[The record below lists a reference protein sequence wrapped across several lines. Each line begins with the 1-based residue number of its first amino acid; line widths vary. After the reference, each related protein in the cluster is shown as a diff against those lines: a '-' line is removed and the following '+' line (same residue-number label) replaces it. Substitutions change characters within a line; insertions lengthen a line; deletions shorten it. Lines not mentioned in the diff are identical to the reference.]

1 MQPATSSDKIETEPT
16 KDVRYDLYKM
26 AEDGNSD
33 HQANVEKR
41 LEDYVTRNVL
51 DVDFTPEE
59 SKKVG
64 RKMDRYLLSIL
75 IFLQISFYVSTVLSR
90 AYSSYSL
97 PQY

>member
-1 MQPATSSDKIETEPT
+1 MQELKLLDDESSVYKLIGPALIKQDPLEAK
-16 KDVRYDLYKM
+16 
-26 AEDGNSD
+26 
-33 HQANVEKR
+33 HNVEKR

-75 IFLQISFYVSTVLSR
+75 IFLQISFYVSTVFSR
-90 AYSSYSL
+90 A
-97 PQY
+97 